1 MVSTST
7 KANAR
12 WQSGESTEQKNG
24 TSNPTPIPKKWQ
36 RVLSALLDGRTF
48 NRFEAERQLNDHALH
63 STVSTLQAKG
73 VTVLRKFEVVP
84 GYQGIATHVCRYWLE
99 QSEPKLLV
107 AFSGG
112 KESIL
117 LADLLKQHKEAI
129 ELVWC
134 NTQAMFPHMI
144 EFVRAYRDKG
154 YALVELESDQPARL
168 LREGLP
174 SSVVPIDFM
183 FSNLLLFV

>member
-24 TSNPTPIPKKWQ
+24 NSNPTPIPKKWQ

-63 STVSTLQAKG
+63 STVSTLQTKG
-73 VTVLRKFEVVP
+73 VTILRKFEVVP

-99 QSEPKLLV
+99 QSEPNRRR
-107 AFSGG
+107 A
-112 KESIL
+112 SIL
-117 LADLLKQHKEAI
+117 LNRNDSDKEA
-129 ELVWC
+129 
-134 NTQAMFPHMI
+134 A
-144 EFVRAYRDKG
+144 
-154 YALVELESDQPARL
+154 
-168 LREGLP
+168 
-174 SSVVPIDFM
+174 
-183 FSNLLLFV
+183 